1 MTSLDTLVADARQ
14 GRISRRAFTTGAAT
28 FGIGAALAG
37 SIFEA
42 AAAPASRTGTL
53 RASFQDGGKTL
64 IVAIPQPTVQLDPA
78 LAGNNGYGDIIV
90 VHDNVTEG
98 LTRFVLGSAEIEPAL
113 AESWTASD
121 DGLVYTF
128 DLRAGVTFHDGTPL
142 DADAVLTNIH
152 RNIDP
157 AHPLYSDQYS
167 YSGITYAEVASAEK
181 TGDLQVTLTLNRP
194 ITLLPGNLATFAGGL
209 VSPAALEMGADY
221 SQHAAGTGPFK
232 VESFTPDVELVLV
245 ANDTYWG
252 GRPALDRVIFRTIA
266 EDAVRIAELRA
277 ASIDVAN
284 QIDLKDV
291 ASLASEASL
300 QVITGSFLNVQFL
313 SFNQTLAPFD
323 DVRVRQAFQHA
334 INKQNIADVVFYGNY
349 TLGAGPIAPGLIG
362 YDETL
367 AATYAYD
374 PEGARALLTEA
385 GQEGLTFD
393 LYSRTNSFWP
403 TISQLI
409 QADLAEIGVT
419 ANIVSLQDPEFFGT
433 INASEAPAFI
443 NDWTWDNGDADNIVS
458 SLYASERAKTRLGYQ
473 RAEVVDLVAQAQVE
487 RDPAVRAELYKQV
500 QTYILEDSA
509 SVFLGYP
516 SRAIAAQADVKNLQ
530 LSPLGSIVLRAV
542 DRG

>member
-245 ANDTYWG
+245 TTVKG
-252 GRPALDRVIFRTIA
+252 GALPAHMPQTKR
-266 EDAVRIAELRA
+266 
-277 ASIDVAN
+277 
-284 QIDLKDV
+284 
-291 ASLASEASL
+291 SLALIYAVNPFGADHQSHEHDPSYSPESGDEARRRMHLLGLDNQQDVLNLSEEKVRYAVIGQQFYSL
-300 QVITGSFLNVQFL
+300 LDSVSVCQF
-313 SFNQTLAPFD
+313 
-323 DVRVRQAFQHA
+323 
-334 INKQNIADVVFYGNY
+334 VFGPAWQLYG
-349 TLGAGPIAPGLIG
+349 P
-362 YDETL
+362 DH
-367 AATYAYD
+367 
-374 PEGARALLTEA
+374 
-385 GQEGLTFD
+385 
-393 LYSRTNSFWP
+393 
-403 TISQLI
+403 
-409 QADLAEIGVT
+409 
-419 ANIVSLQDPEFFGT
+419 LQ
-433 INASEAPAFI
+433 
-443 NDWTWDNGDADNIVS
+443 
-458 SLYASERAKTRLGYQ
+458 Q
-473 RAEVVDLVAQAQVE
+473 
-487 RDPAVRAELYKQV
+487 
-500 QTYILEDSA
+500 
-509 SVFLGYP
+509 
-516 SRAIAAQADVKNLQ
+516 AIAAVVGWEM
-530 LSPLGSIVLRAV
+530 SV
-542 DRG
+542 DELLEVGARKVAMK